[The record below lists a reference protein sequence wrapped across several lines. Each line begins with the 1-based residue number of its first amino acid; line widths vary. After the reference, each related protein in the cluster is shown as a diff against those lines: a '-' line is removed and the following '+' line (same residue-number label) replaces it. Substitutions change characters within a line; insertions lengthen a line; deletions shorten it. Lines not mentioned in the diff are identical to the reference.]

1 MDFSFAKDLL
11 ISAAFFVLL
20 FSKRFISELSRL
32 ILSSESF
39 DPYQINGKSLGFEIY
54 RANFKTKKWF
64 SVPFDVKGNLDI
76 RMLPEILEFMN
87 PIIEGKPAY
96 LEYDE

>member
-1 MDFSFAKDLL
+1 M
-11 ISAAFFVLL
+11 

-76 RMLPEILEFMN
+76 RMLPEILEF
-87 PIIEGKPAY
+87 
-96 LEYDE
+96 